1 MCNKEVHLLVVRI
14 FNKNVHFLPL
24 EMKKCDKKESAKKKI
39 WLSFITLQF
48 RVRTEIHARLHRR
61 WLHA

>member
-1 MCNKEVHLLVVRI
+1 
-14 FNKNVHFLPL
+14 LPL
-24 EMKKCDKKESAKKKI
+24 ELKKRDINSSAKKKI

-48 RVRTEIHARLHRR
+48 RVRTEIHASLHRR